1 MATKKQTSS
10 IKKTRSYATVVYPES
25 SPDNWIDILRDMK
38 FNALISPLH
47 DKDVNPDSGEIKKP
61 HYHVLFLFDGPKT
74 VAQAA
79 EVASQIHGVGIEIL
93 NSVRGYARY
102 LCHLDNP
109 EKHQYSPDDVI
120 VIGSEDYYN
129 LISLPTDKYRL
140 IKEMISWCNE
150 NQNFMYCDLLE
161 YSMLNRDDW
170 FRCLSDNGTFV
181 IKEYLK
187 SQNFKRK
194 MKAEENDEDI

>member
-25 SPDNWIDILRDMK
+25 APDNWIDILRDMK

-79 EVASQIHGVGIEIL
+79 EVASQIHGVGLETL

-161 YSMLNRDDW
+161 YSMENRDDW

-194 MKAEENDEDI
+194 MKAEEDDE